1 MPHSGVNL
9 IDPHKI
15 FEKISL
21 SAGMR
26 VADLGCGRTGHFVFP
41 AAKLVGDTGIVY
53 AVDIMKD
60 ILENIKS
67 RAKTEGFGNVRA
79 VWSDIEKPGAI
90 PIPAKSLDVCFFIN
104 VMFQLKEREAAI
116 EEAARLLKSG
126 GFLVVVDWRKK
137 LGPLGPELGQTTS
150 PEKII
155 ESAERYGVRII
166 ERCEA
171 GDYHYCLILKK
182 GGETGN

>member
-9 IDPHKI
+9 IDPRKI

-21 SAGMR
+21 VEGMR

-41 AAKLVGDTGIVY
+41 AAKAVGDTGIVY

-67 RAKTEGFGNVRA
+67 RAKSEGFGNVRA
-79 VWSDIEKPGAI
+79 VWADIEKPGAV
-90 PIPAKSLDVCFFIN
+90 PIPEKSLDVCFFIN
-104 VMFQLKEREAAI
+104 TLFQLKDREAAI
-116 EEAARLLKSG
+116 EEAGRLLKAG
-126 GFLVVVDWRKK
+126 GFLAIVDWVKK
-137 LGPLGPELGQTTS
+137 IGPLGPA
-150 PEKII
+150 PEQMTEPDKIVEI
-155 ESAERYGVRII
+155 VARHGARII
-166 ERCEA
+166 EKCEA

-182 GGETGN
+182 GGEAVN